1 MERTEGMGAG
11 EELVAK
17 DWKFKAR
24 SAVRGIMRKG
34 EECWGETGGYAR
46 LQEAQNGLKNA

>member
-11 EELVAK
+11 ELVAK

-24 SAVRGIMRKG
+24 SAVRGVMNKG
-34 EECWGETGGYAR
+34 KECWGETAGFEK
-46 LQEAQNGLKNA
+46 LQEAMEGIKNA